1 MIFQEPESKKIK
13 KTKTNEEEATKTNDN
28 ESKKAKKLVSKQRI
42 NKKYIKIFR
51 NIQAKK
57 AAATSSTDTHA
68 SSTTVDDKKKSNSLE
83 IHDSRIGNGPEAKLG
98 KTVNSYKNHFFILIF
113 SSILGCCLL
122 YRST

>member
-1 MIFQEPESKKIK
+1 MKKKQRKRMIM
-13 KTKTNEEEATKTNDN
+13 NL
-28 ESKKAKKLVSKQRI
+28 KKLKNQLVIKEST
-42 NKKYIKIFR
+42 KKYIKIFR

-57 AAATSSTDTHA
+57 AAATSSTDTNA

-98 KTVNSYKNHFFILIF
+98 KTVNFYKNHFFILIF